1 MKLKISMI
9 AAMMM
14 LSASVVTASLY
25 TFNDTGYTADDV
37 FNWSTAQITDDGSRT
52 GSGSY
57 GGSYPGYS
65 PWFGTIASEESAST
79 VFGKSSGAGYVG
91 NGGTY
96 SAAAGGWFVTSSAT
110 GQDSVVI
117 VLETNKDDASNFVLT
132 DAGGATVNG
141 TSYGLSATFAGQGQ
155 YGPTYDYVRAWQ
167 FDTSS
172 SDLSTYTVGFD
183 VTSNTQIQNIQL
195 EDAGTFAAIPEPASA
210 GLITLAAGGLVAL
223 RRIFGTA

>member
-14 LSASVVTASLY
+14 LSASVVTASIY
-25 TFNDTGYTADDV
+25 TFNDAGYTADDV
-37 FNWSTAQITDDGSRT
+37 YNWSTAHITDDGSRN
-52 GSGSY
+52 GSANY
-57 GGSYPGYS
+57 GGSYPGYN
-65 PWFGTIASEESAST
+65 PWFGTIASEESVST

-91 NGGTY
+91 SGGTY
-96 SAAAGGWFVTSSAT
+96 SAAAGGWFVSSSAT
-110 GQDSVVI
+110 GQDSVVV
-117 VLETNKDDASNFVLT
+117 VLEANKDDASNFVLT
-132 DAGGATVNG
+132 DANGDTVNG
-141 TSYGLSATFAGQGQ
+141 TSY
-155 YGPTYDYVRAWQ
+155 DYIRAWQ

-172 SDLSTYTVGFD
+172 SDLSSYSVGFD

>member
-14 LSASVVTASLY
+14 LSSSVVTASLY
-25 TFNDTGYTADDV
+25 TFNDAGYTADDV
-37 FNWSTAQITDDGSRT
+37 YNWSTAHITDNGSRT
-52 GSGSY
+52 GSGNY
-57 GGSYPGYS
+57 GGSYPGYT
-65 PWFGTIASEESAST
+65 PWFGTISSEESAST
-79 VFGKSSGAGYVG
+79 VFGKTSGAGYVG

-96 SAAAGGWFVTSSAT
+96 SSAAGSWSVSSSAT
-110 GQDSVVI
+110 GQDSVVV
-117 VLETNKDDASNFVLT
+117 VLGTNKDDASNFVLT
-132 DAGGATVNG
+132 DANEATVNG
-141 TSYGLSATFAGQGQ
+141 TSYGLSATFAGAGQ
-155 YGPTYDYVRAWQ
+155 FGPTYNYVRAWQ

-172 SDLSTYTVGFD
+172 SDLSSYTVGFD